1 MSATMNSVDSL
12 QAKPRVPAQAEW
24 EVNIN
29 DASEVRHWMQHW
41 NVTEA
46 ELRRAVAEVGT
57 DVADL
62 RIALGK

>member
-1 MSATMNSVDSL
+1 MSANLNSLDSVQTNNVGAL
-12 QAKPRVPAQAEW
+12 QAEW

-41 NVTEA
+41 NVTET

-57 DVADL
+57 DVAEL